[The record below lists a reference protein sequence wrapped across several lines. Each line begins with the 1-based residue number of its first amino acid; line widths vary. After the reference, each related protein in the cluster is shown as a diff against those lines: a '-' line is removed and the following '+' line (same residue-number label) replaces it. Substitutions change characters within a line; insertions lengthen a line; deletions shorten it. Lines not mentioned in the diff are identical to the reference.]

1 MKKSKKEKQGKVESK
16 MKKMSQMKR
25 NTKRFA
31 AMVSSAVLLGGML
44 PMTALSVQ
52 AAEDV
57 TTITLYPSDANLQS
71 GLVGGYK
78 ADIFAQRGVAL
89 EVWAYS
95 DEKTNAILAS
105 GELPDLMYVTRD
117 NLDVMIEAGMVLNL
131 EDYLDQMPHV
141 TEKEELQ
148 TAMNYARE
156 FESDGTGILYGMPT
170 VVGGKTLEY
179 GITKNMTVINWEY
192 YYGIG
197 CPEVKDQWQLLDV
210 MEEMLK
216 AYPVGDDGVQNQG
229 TYLNAGSDTEYWAN
243 INQYLKW
250 CGYEPIEL
258 KYLLE
263 SDMINA
269 EYKSILEDDSKYKE
283 GLKWYNQAYRR
294 GLLDPDSISTDR
306 QTQKAKVDNGHAM
319 VTSGTL
325 QGYSGYMPIYLD
337 GQKIYQE
344 SWNSVYGNKYLL
356 VINAK
361 SKNIDAAVA
370 FMDMLADTDAYFQV
384 VNGPEGDAVW
394 YLDEDG
400 VCRLQQE
407 YIDNYGNGEE
417 TVLADGETLALWSTP
432 WVIDDTNMDGSYVG
446 PDGEVRSLK
455 TEKWSEIMDIK
466 YDTDTWKQWREFSGY
481 DFYVNQVMDA
491 GNYYLTSDLDYI
503 TNFASTPDDM
513 MKLTIDAIRDVVV
526 NASWKMVY
534 AESDEDF
541 EALWSQMV
549 QDCKDLGAQD
559 IIDWRLA
566 DLETAKQTRDSLQ
579 E

>member
-1 MKKSKKEKQGKVESK
+1 
-16 MKKMSQMKR
+16 MKKMNQLKR
-25 NTKRFA
+25 NTKHVAAFA
-31 AMVSSAVLLGGML
+31 SAAVLLGGIL
-44 PMTALSVQ
+44 PTTALPVQ
-52 AAEDV
+52 AEEEV
-57 TTITLYPSDANLQS
+57 TTITLYPADANLQS

-78 ADIFAQRGVAL
+78 ADILADRGVAL

-117 NLDVMIEAGMVLNL
+117 NLDIMIEAGMILNL
-131 EDYLDQMPHV
+131 EDYLDQMPHI

-170 VVGGKTLEY
+170 VVGGKSLTY
-179 GITKNMTVINWEY
+179 GITKNMTVVNWKY

-197 CPEVKDQWQLLDV
+197 CPEIKDQWQLLDV

-216 AYPVGDDGVQNQG
+216 AYPTGEDGVQNQG
-229 TYLNAGSDTEYWAN
+229 TYLNTGSDTEYWAN
-243 INQYLKW
+243 INEYLKW
-250 CGYEPIEL
+250 FGYEPTEL

-263 SDMINA
+263 SDMVNA

-294 GLLDPDSISTDR
+294 GLVDPDSISTDR

-325 QGYSGYMPIYLD
+325 QGYSSSYKPIYMD

-344 SWNSVYGNKYLL
+344 SWNSIYGNKYLL

-370 FMDMLADTDAYFQV
+370 FMDMLADTDTYFEIK
-384 VNGPEGDAVW
+384 NGPEGDAVW
-394 YLDEDG
+394 YIDDEG
-400 VCRLQQE
+400 VCQLQNN
-407 YIDNYGNGEE
+407 YLNNYGKADVKTTLTNGEE
-417 TVLADGETLALWSTP
+417 LILWSTP
-432 WVIDDTNMDGSYVG
+432 WLIDDNNYYTSYIG
-446 PDGEVRSLK
+446 PDGEYRK
-455 TEKWSEIMDIK
+455 IRPEDWSELMEVT
-466 YDTDTWKQWREFSGY
+466 YNTDEWKQWKEFTGY
-481 DFYVNQVMDA
+481 DFYVDLVTDA

>member
-1 MKKSKKEKQGKVESK
+1 MKKVNQSRREKQ
-16 MKKMSQMKR
+16 
-25 NTKRFA
+25 FA
-31 AMVSSAVLLGGML
+31 AMISSAILLTGGLL
-44 PMTALSVQ
+44 PVQAQPVQ
-52 AAEDV
+52 AAENV
-57 TTITLYPSDANLQS
+57 TTVTLYPSDANLQS

-78 ADIFAQRGVAL
+78 ADIFADRGFAV

-117 NLDVMIEAGMVLNL
+117 NLEVMIEAGMVLNL
-131 EDYLDQMPHV
+131 DEYLDQMPHV

-170 VVGGKTLEY
+170 VVGGKTLNY
-179 GITKNMTVINWEY
+179 GITKNMTVLNWDY

-197 CPEVKDQWQLLDV
+197 CPEIKDQWQLLDV

-216 AYPVGDDGVQNQG
+216 AYPTGDDGVQNQG

-243 INQYLKW
+243 INEYLKW
-250 CGYEPIEL
+250 FGYEPTEL

-269 EYKSILEDDSKYKE
+269 EYKSILNDDSKYKE

-306 QTQKAKVDNGHAM
+306 QTQKAKLDNGHAM

-325 QGYSGYMPIYLD
+325 QGYAACYKPVYMD
-337 GQKIYQE
+337 DQKIYQE
-344 SWNSVYGNKYLL
+344 SWNSIYGNKYLL

-370 FMDMLADTDAYFQV
+370 FMDMLADADAYFEV
-384 VNGPEGDAVW
+384 KNGPEGDAVW
-394 YLDEDG
+394 YLDENG
-400 VCRLQQE
+400 VCQVQQDFL
-407 YIDNYGNGEE
+407 DNYGKSDVKTLLSNGEE
-417 TVLADGETLALWSTP
+417 MALWSTP
-432 WVIDDTNMDGSYVG
+432 WLIDDNNFDTSYIG
-446 PDGEVRSLK
+446 PDGEHRKVRSEDW
-455 TEKWSEIMDIK
+455 TEFIEATYNTEEWNQ
-466 YDTDTWKQWREFSGY
+466 WKEFTGY
-481 DFYVNQVMDA
+481 DYYADQVMDA

-503 TNFASTPDDM
+503 TNFASIPDDM
-513 MKLTIDAIRDVVV
+513 MKLTIDALRDVVV

-534 AESDEDF
+534 AESDEEF
-541 EALWSQMV
+541 ESLWTQMV
-549 QDCKDLGAQD
+549 KDCEDLGAQD
-559 IIDWRLA
+559 IIDWRLD
-566 DLETAKQTRDSLQ
+566 DLAVAKETRDSLQ
-579 E
+579 KE

>member
-1 MKKSKKEKQGKVESK
+1 MKKRNESRRNKKQ
-16 MKKMSQMKR
+16 
-25 NTKRFA
+25 FA
-31 AMVSSAVLLGGML
+31 AMISSAVLLTGGLL
-44 PMTALSVQ
+44 PVQAQPVQ
-52 AAEDV
+52 AAENV
-57 TTITLYPSDANLQS
+57 TTVTLYPSDANLQS

-78 ADIFAQRGVAL
+78 ADIFADRGFAV

-117 NLDVMIEAGMVLNL
+117 NLEVMIEAGMVLNL
-131 EDYLDQMPHV
+131 DEYLDQMPHV

-156 FESDGTGILYGMPT
+156 FESYGTGIHYGMPT
-170 VVGGKTLEY
+170 VVGGKNLSY
-179 GITKNMTVINWEY
+179 GITKNMTVLNWDY

-197 CPEVKDQWQLLDV
+197 CPEIKDQWQLLDV

-216 AYPVGDDGVQNQG
+216 AYPTGDDGVQNQG

-243 INQYLKW
+243 INEYLKW
-250 CGYEPIEL
+250 FGYEPTEL

-269 EYKSILEDDSKYKE
+269 EYKSILNDDSKYKE

-325 QGYSGYMPIYLD
+325 QGYSASYKPIYMED
-337 GQKIYQE
+337 QKIYQE
-344 SWNSVYGNKYLL
+344 SWNSIYGNKYLL
-356 VINAK
+356 IINAK

-370 FMDMLADTDAYFQV
+370 FMDMLADADAYFEV
-384 VNGPEGDAVW
+384 KNGPEGVAVW
-394 YLDEDG
+394 YLDENG
-400 VCRLQQE
+400 VCQVQQE
-407 YIDNYGNGEE
+407 FLDNYGKSDVKTLLSNGEE
-417 TVLADGETLALWSTP
+417 MALWSTP
-432 WVIDDTNMDGSYVG
+432 WLIDDNNFDTSYIG
-446 PDGEVRSLK
+446 PDGEHRKVRSEDW
-455 TEKWSEIMDIK
+455 TEFIEATYNTEEWNQ
-466 YDTDTWKQWREFSGY
+466 WKEVTGY
-481 DFYVNQVMDA
+481 DYYADQVMDA

-503 TNFASTPDDM
+503 TNFASIPDDM
-513 MKLTIDAIRDVVV
+513 MKLTIDALRDVVA

-534 AESDEDF
+534 AESDEEF
-541 EALWSQMV
+541 ESLWTQMV
-549 QDCKDLGAQD
+549 KDCEDLGAQD
-559 IIDWRLA
+559 IIDWRLD
-566 DLETAKQTRDSLQ
+566 DLEVAKEIRDSLQ
-579 E
+579 QE

>member
-1 MKKSKKEKQGKVESK
+1 MKKVNQSRREKQ
-16 MKKMSQMKR
+16 
-25 NTKRFA
+25 FA
-31 AMVSSAVLLGGML
+31 AMISSAVLLTGGLL
-44 PMTALSVQ
+44 PVQAQPVQ
-52 AAEDV
+52 AAENV
-57 TTITLYPSDANLQS
+57 TTVTLYPSDANLQS

-78 ADIFAQRGVAL
+78 ADIFADRGFAV

-117 NLDVMIEAGMVLNL
+117 NLEVMIEAGMVLNL
-131 EDYLDQMPHV
+131 DEYLDQMPHV

-170 VVGGKTLEY
+170 VVGGKTLSY
-179 GITKNMTVINWEY
+179 GITKNMTVLNWDY

-197 CPEVKDQWQLLDV
+197 CPEIKDQWQLLDV

-216 AYPVGDDGVQNQG
+216 AYPTGDDGVQNQG

-243 INQYLKW
+243 INEYLKW
-250 CGYEPIEL
+250 FGYEPTEL

-269 EYKSILEDDSKYKE
+269 EYKSILNDDSKYKE

-325 QGYSGYMPIYLD
+325 QGYSASYKPIYMED
-337 GQKIYQE
+337 QKIYQE
-344 SWNSVYGNKYLL
+344 SWNSIYGNKYLL
-356 VINAK
+356 IINAK
-361 SKNIDAAVA
+361 SKNIDASVA
-370 FMDMLADTDAYFQV
+370 FMDMLADADAYFEV
-384 VNGPEGDAVW
+384 KNGPEGDAVW
-394 YLDEDG
+394 YLDENG
-400 VCRLQQE
+400 VCQVQQE
-407 YIDNYGNGEE
+407 FLDNYGKSDVKTLLSNGEE
-417 TVLADGETLALWSTP
+417 MALWSTP
-432 WVIDDTNMDGSYVG
+432 WLIDDNNFDTSYIG
-446 PDGEVRSLK
+446 PDGEHRKVRSENW
-455 TEKWSEIMDIK
+455 TEFIEATYNTEEWNQ
-466 YDTDTWKQWREFSGY
+466 WKEVTGY
-481 DFYVNQVMDA
+481 DYYADQVMDA

-503 TNFASTPDDM
+503 TNFASIPDDM
-513 MKLTIDAIRDVVV
+513 MKLTIDALRDVVV

-534 AESDEDF
+534 AESDEEF
-541 EALWSQMV
+541 ESLWTQMV
-549 QDCKDLGAQD
+549 KDCEDLGAQD
-559 IIDWRLA
+559 IIDWRLD
-566 DLETAKQTRDSLQ
+566 DLEVAKEIRDSLQ
-579 E
+579 QE

>member
-1 MKKSKKEKQGKVESK
+1 MKKVNQSRREKQ
-16 MKKMSQMKR
+16 
-25 NTKRFA
+25 FA
-31 AMVSSAVLLGGML
+31 AMISSAVLLTGGLL
-44 PMTALSVQ
+44 PVQAQPVQ
-52 AAEDV
+52 AAENV
-57 TTITLYPSDANLQS
+57 TTVTLYPSDANLQS

-78 ADIFAQRGVAL
+78 ADIFADRGFAV

-117 NLDVMIEAGMVLNL
+117 NLEVMIEAGMVLNL
-131 EDYLDQMPHV
+131 DEYLDQMPHV

-170 VVGGKTLEY
+170 VVGGKNLSY
-179 GITKNMTVINWEY
+179 GITKNMTVLNWDY

-197 CPEVKDQWQLLDV
+197 CPEIKDQWQLLDV

-216 AYPVGDDGVQNQG
+216 AYPTGDDGVQNQG

-243 INQYLKW
+243 INEYLKW
-250 CGYEPIEL
+250 FGYEPTEL

-269 EYKSILEDDSKYKE
+269 EYKSILNDDSKYKE

-325 QGYSGYMPIYLD
+325 QGYSESYKPIYMED
-337 GQKIYQE
+337 QKIYQE
-344 SWNSVYGNKYLL
+344 SWNSIYGNKYLL
-356 VINAK
+356 IINAK

-370 FMDMLADTDAYFQV
+370 FMDMLADADAYFEV
-384 VNGPEGDAVW
+384 KNGPEGDAVW
-394 YLDEDG
+394 YLDENG
-400 VCRLQQE
+400 VCQVQQE
-407 YIDNYGNGEE
+407 FLDNYGKSDVKTLLSNGEE
-417 TVLADGETLALWSTP
+417 MALWSTP
-432 WVIDDTNMDGSYVG
+432 WLIDDNNFDTSYIG
-446 PDGEVRSLK
+446 PDGEHRKVKSEDW
-455 TEKWSEIMDIK
+455 TEFIEATYNTEEWNQ
-466 YDTDTWKQWREFSGY
+466 WKEVTGY
-481 DFYVNQVMDA
+481 DYYADQVMDA

-503 TNFASTPDDM
+503 TNFASIPDDM
-513 MKLTIDAIRDVVV
+513 MKLTIDALRDVVV

-534 AESDEDF
+534 AESDEEF
-541 EALWSQMV
+541 ESLWTQMV
-549 QDCKDLGAQD
+549 KDCEDLGAQD
-559 IIDWRLA
+559 IIDWRLD
-566 DLETAKQTRDSLQ
+566 DLEVAKEIRDSLQ
-579 E
+579 QE

>member
-1 MKKSKKEKQGKVESK
+1 MKKVNQSRREKQ
-16 MKKMSQMKR
+16 
-25 NTKRFA
+25 FA
-31 AMVSSAVLLGGML
+31 AMISSAVLLTGGLL
-44 PMTALSVQ
+44 PVQAQPVQ
-52 AAEDV
+52 AAENV
-57 TTITLYPSDANLQS
+57 TTVTLYPSDANLQS

-78 ADIFAQRGVAL
+78 ADIFADRGFAV

-117 NLDVMIEAGMVLNL
+117 NLEVMIEAGMVLNL
-131 EDYLDQMPHV
+131 DEYLDQMPHV

-170 VVGGKTLEY
+170 VVGGKTLSY
-179 GITKNMTVINWEY
+179 GITKNMTVLNWDY

-197 CPEVKDQWQLLDV
+197 CPEIKDQWQLLDV

-216 AYPVGDDGVQNQG
+216 AYPTGDDGVQNQG

-243 INQYLKW
+243 INEYLKW
-250 CGYEPIEL
+250 FGYEPTEL

-269 EYKSILEDDSKYKE
+269 EYKSILNDDSKYKE

-325 QGYSGYMPIYLD
+325 QGYSASYKPIYMED
-337 GQKIYQE
+337 QKIYQE
-344 SWNSVYGNKYLL
+344 SWNSIYGNKYLL
-356 VINAK
+356 IINAK

-370 FMDMLADTDAYFQV
+370 FMDMLADADAYFEV
-384 VNGPEGDAVW
+384 KNGPEGDAVW
-394 YLDEDG
+394 YLDENG
-400 VCRLQQE
+400 VCQVQQE
-407 YIDNYGNGEE
+407 FLDNYGKSDVKTLLSNGEE
-417 TVLADGETLALWSTP
+417 MALWSTP
-432 WVIDDTNMDGSYVG
+432 WLIDDNNFDTSYIG
-446 PDGEVRSLK
+446 PDGEHRKVRSENW
-455 TEKWSEIMDIK
+455 TEFIEATYNTEEWNQ
-466 YDTDTWKQWREFSGY
+466 WKEVTGY
-481 DFYVNQVMDA
+481 DYYADQVMDA

-503 TNFASTPDDM
+503 TNFASIPDDM
-513 MKLTIDAIRDVVV
+513 MKLTIDALRDVVV

-534 AESDEDF
+534 AESDEEF
-541 EALWSQMV
+541 ESLWTQMV
-549 QDCKDLGAQD
+549 KDCEDLGAQD
-559 IIDWRLA
+559 IIDWRLD
-566 DLETAKQTRDSLQ
+566 DLEVAKKIRDSLQ
-579 E
+579 QE

>member
-1 MKKSKKEKQGKVESK
+1 
-16 MKKMSQMKR
+16 MKKMNQLKR

-31 AMVSSAVLLGGML
+31 AFASAAVLFGGIL
-44 PMTALSVQ
+44 PTTALPVQ
-52 AAEDV
+52 AEEEV
-57 TTITLYPSDANLQS
+57 TTITLYPADANLQS

-78 ADIFAQRGVAL
+78 SDILADRGVAL

-131 EDYLDQMPHV
+131 EDYLDQMPHI

-156 FESDGTGILYGMPT
+156 FESNGTGILYGMPT
-170 VVGGKTLEY
+170 VVGGKSLSYSILKT
-179 GITKNMTVINWEY
+179 MTVVNWKY

-197 CPEVKDQWQLLDV
+197 CPEIKDQWQLLDV

-216 AYPVGDDGVQNQG
+216 AYPTGEDGVQNQG

-243 INQYLKW
+243 INAYLKW
-250 CGYEPIEL
+250 FGYDPTEL

-263 SDMINA
+263 SDMVNA

-294 GLLDPDSISTDR
+294 GLLDPDSISNDR
-306 QTQKAKVDNGHAM
+306 QTQIAKVNNGYAM
-319 VTSGTL
+319 VPSGTI
-325 QGYSGYMPIYLD
+325 QGYGKYKPVYLE

-344 SWNSVYGNKYLL
+344 SWNSIYGGKYLL

-370 FMDMLADTDAYFQV
+370 FMDMLADADAYFEIR
-384 VNGPEGDAVW
+384 NGLEGDAIW
-394 YLDEDG
+394 YLDDDG
-400 VCRLQQE
+400 VCQLQQS
-407 YIDNYGNGEE
+407 YIDNYGSGND
-417 TVLADGETLALWSTP
+417 TIFSDGEIATLWNTP
-432 WVIDDTNMDGSYVG
+432 WLIDDNNYYTSYIG
-446 PDGEVRSLK
+446 PDGEYRK
-455 TEKWSEIMDIK
+455 IRPEDWSELMEVT
-466 YDTDTWKQWREFSGY
+466 YNTDDWKQWKELTGY
-481 DFYVNQVMDA
+481 DFYVDQVMDA

>member
-1 MKKSKKEKQGKVESK
+1 
-16 MKKMSQMKR
+16 MKKMNQLKR
-25 NTKRFA
+25 NTKHVAAFA
-31 AMVSSAVLLGGML
+31 SAAVLLGGIL
-44 PMTALSVQ
+44 PTTALPVQ
-52 AAEDV
+52 AEEEV
-57 TTITLYPSDANLQS
+57 TTITLYPADANLQS
-71 GLVGGYK
+71 GLLGVYK
-78 ADIFAQRGVAL
+78 ADILADRGVAL

-117 NLDVMIEAGMVLNL
+117 NLDIMIEAGMVLNL
-131 EDYLDQMPHV
+131 EDYLDQMPHI

-170 VVGGKTLEY
+170 VVGGKSLAY
-179 GITKNMTVINWEY
+179 GITKNMTVVNWKY

-197 CPEVKDQWQLLDV
+197 CPEIKDQWQLLDV

-216 AYPVGDDGVQNQG
+216 AYPTGEDGVQNQG
-229 TYLNAGSDTEYWAN
+229 TYLNTGSDTEYWAN
-243 INQYLKW
+243 INEYLKW
-250 CGYEPIEL
+250 FGYEPTEL

-263 SDMINA
+263 SDMVNA

-294 GLLDPDSISTDR
+294 GLVDPDSISTDR

-325 QGYSGYMPIYLD
+325 QGYSSSYKPIYMD

-344 SWNSVYGNKYLL
+344 SWNSIYGNKYLL

-370 FMDMLADTDAYFQV
+370 FMDMLADTDTYFEIK
-384 VNGPEGDAVW
+384 NGPEGDAVW
-394 YLDEDG
+394 YIDDEG
-400 VCRLQQE
+400 VCQLQNN
-407 YIDNYGNGEE
+407 YLNNYGKADVKTTLTNGEE
-417 TVLADGETLALWSTP
+417 LILWSTP
-432 WVIDDTNMDGSYVG
+432 WLIDDNNYYTSYIG
-446 PDGEVRSLK
+446 PDGEYRKVK
-455 TEKWSEIMDIK
+455 PEDWSELLEVT
-466 YDTDTWKQWREFSGY
+466 YNTDEWKQWKEFTGY
-481 DFYVNQVMDA
+481 DFYVDLVTDA

>member
-1 MKKSKKEKQGKVESK
+1 
-16 MKKMSQMKR
+16 
-25 NTKRFA
+25 
-31 AMVSSAVLLGGML
+31 
-44 PMTALSVQ
+44 MTALSVQ
-52 AAEDV
+52 AADDV
-57 TTITLYPSDANLQS
+57 TTITLYPADANLQS

-78 ADIFAQRGVAL
+78 ADIFAERGVAL

-156 FESDGTGILYGMPT
+156 FESGGTGILYGMPT

-179 GITKNMTVINWEY
+179 GITKNMTVVNWEY

-250 CGYEPIEL
+250 CGYEPTEL

-306 QTQKAKVDNGHAM
+306 QTQKAKVVNGHAM

-503 TNFASTPDDM
+503 TNFASIPDDM

-541 EALWSQMV
+541 ESLWSQMV
-549 QDCKDLGAQD
+549 QDCNDLGAQD

>member
-1 MKKSKKEKQGKVESK
+1 MKKVNQSRREKQ
-16 MKKMSQMKR
+16 
-25 NTKRFA
+25 FA
-31 AMVSSAVLLGGML
+31 AMISSAVLLTGGLL
-44 PMTALSVQ
+44 PVQAQPVQ
-52 AAEDV
+52 AAENV
-57 TTITLYPSDANLQS
+57 TTVTLYPSDANLQS

-78 ADIFAQRGVAL
+78 ADIFADRGFAV

-117 NLDVMIEAGMVLNL
+117 NLEVMIEAGMVLNL
-131 EDYLDQMPHV
+131 DEYLDQMPHV

-170 VVGGKTLEY
+170 VVGGKTLSY
-179 GITKNMTVINWEY
+179 GITKNMTVLNWDY

-197 CPEVKDQWQLLDV
+197 CPEIKDQWQLLDV

-216 AYPVGDDGVQNQG
+216 AYPTGDDGVQNQG

-243 INQYLKW
+243 INEYLKW
-250 CGYEPIEL
+250 FGYEPTEL

-269 EYKSILEDDSKYKE
+269 EYKSILNDDSKYKE

-325 QGYSGYMPIYLD
+325 QGYSASYKPIYMED
-337 GQKIYQE
+337 QKIYQE
-344 SWNSVYGNKYLL
+344 SWNSIYGNKYLL
-356 VINAK
+356 IINAK

-370 FMDMLADTDAYFQV
+370 FMDMLADADAYFEV
-384 VNGPEGDAVW
+384 KNGPEGDAVW
-394 YLDEDG
+394 YLDENG
-400 VCRLQQE
+400 VCQVQQE
-407 YIDNYGNGEE
+407 FLDNYGKSDVKTLLSNGEE
-417 TVLADGETLALWSTP
+417 MALWSTP
-432 WVIDDTNMDGSYVG
+432 WLIDDNNFDTSYIG
-446 PDGEVRSLK
+446 PDGEHRKVRSEDW
-455 TEKWSEIMDIK
+455 TEFIEATYNTEEWNQ
-466 YDTDTWKQWREFSGY
+466 WKEVTGY
-481 DFYVNQVMDA
+481 DYYADQVMDA

-503 TNFASTPDDM
+503 TNFASIPDDM
-513 MKLTIDAIRDVVV
+513 MKLTIDALRDVVV

-534 AESDEDF
+534 AESDEEF
-541 EALWSQMV
+541 ESLWTQMV
-549 QDCKDLGAQD
+549 KDCEDLGAQD
-559 IIDWRLA
+559 IIDWRLD
-566 DLETAKQTRDSLQ
+566 DLEVAKEIRDSLQ
-579 E
+579 QE